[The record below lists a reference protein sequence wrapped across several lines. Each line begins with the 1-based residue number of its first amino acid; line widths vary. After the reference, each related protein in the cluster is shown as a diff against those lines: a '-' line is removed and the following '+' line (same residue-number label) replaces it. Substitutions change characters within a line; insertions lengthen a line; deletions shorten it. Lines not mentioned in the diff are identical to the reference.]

1 MPSGGLRAPWPAR
14 RRRSALSSSRPVQ
27 SSRPSSL
34 RLEKQLALP
43 APPATLMLTEIGA
56 ATDKVE
62 RRSYARAT
70 HHQRVKETSMTKTW
84 QRFQASQLT
93 MVLGGLS
100 VVGIVALAVIAAL
113 VLRQQEIEV
122 WRNQMSNNSLLLS
135 EHTYQTMTS
144 SYTALVLNKDTGTMK
159 ADRVIVLEFNSVTV
173 GVLVHSVSRIYRIS
187 WRNVEPPSRLVEGAQ
202 VTGMV
207 KMDDRIILVLDFE
220 KIVGELCQDSAL
232 RPMQVEQLSTQESV
246 DRSGHCVLVADDS
259 AFIRNIMVSALRG
272 AGYQVEEATDGEEA
286 WEMIRA
292 RLTESKRYDLLI
304 TDVEMPQMDGLHLTS
319 LVRKEEALAG
329 MPVVIFSSLASDGNR
344 RKWIN
349 LGANQ
354 ILTKPE
360 LPRLVEVAG
369 ELIGAST
376 A

>member
-1 MPSGGLRAPWPAR
+1 MSQQGKIL
-14 RRRSALSSSRPVQ
+14 
-27 SSRPSSL
+27 
-34 RLEKQLALP
+34 LESDTNELEL
-43 APPATLMLTEIGA
+43 
-56 ATDKVE
+56 VE
-62 RRSYARAT
+62 FRIDEVA
-70 HHQRVKETSMTKTW
+70 HD
-84 QRFQASQLT
+84 
-93 MVLGGLS
+93 GS
-100 VVGIVALAVIAAL
+100 VVPCYYGVNVAKVREIIRCPQLSTVVNAAPAVAGMIK
-113 VLRQQEIEV
+113 LREKIITIID
-122 WRNQMSNNSLLLS
+122 L
-135 EHTYQTMTS
+135 
-144 SYTALVLNKDTGTMK
+144 ALVLNKDTGTMK